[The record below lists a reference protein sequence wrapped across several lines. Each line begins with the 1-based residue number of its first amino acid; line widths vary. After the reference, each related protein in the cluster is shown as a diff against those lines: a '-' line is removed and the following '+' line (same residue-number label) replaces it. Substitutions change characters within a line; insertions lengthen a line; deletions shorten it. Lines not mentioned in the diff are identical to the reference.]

1 MTNEDYGRDLASVTR
16 LLKALQGVE
25 EMVDAH
31 MEKVQ
36 GLVDTAKDFSS
47 QGNFLAENIQQR
59 VWEVVNRLFFGYYF
73 FLSLLLLIIFLQNSL
88 IINSLSCM

>member
-1 MTNEDYGRDLASVTR
+1 MANKDYGSDLASVNR
-16 LLKALQGVE
+16 LLKALQGLE

-36 GLVDTAKDFSS
+36 GLVDTAQDFST

-59 VWEVVNRLFFGYYF
+59 VLGVVNRCVFVLPRFHPAVE
-73 FLSLLLLIIFLQNSL
+73 SLVSPSHGFD
-88 IINSLSCM
+88 

>member
-1 MTNEDYGRDLASVTR
+1 MQFQRSLDDIEEWLGTVEVEVANKDYGNDLASVSR
-16 LLKALQGVE
+16 LLKALQGLE

-36 GLVDTAKDFSS
+36 GLVDTAKCFSS

-59 VWEVVNRLFFGYYF
+59 VWEVVNRYVFV
-73 FLSLLLLIIFLQNSL
+73 
-88 IINSLSCM
+88 